1 MHDLCLR
8 SDIKEYCKMPSYSV
22 DENSWFVHF
31 TITLSKYIVP
41 VISCSILI
49 DKPVRFV
56 LLEKR
61 VNVVELTS
69 KLLNLITFKS
79 ASPLIP
85 VLEINEELDM
95 EI

>member
-1 MHDLCLR
+1 MHDLYLL
-8 SDIKEYCKMPSYSV
+8 SDIKEYCKVPSYSV

-31 TITLSKYIVP
+31 TVTLSKYIVP
-41 VISCSILI
+41 VTSCSILI
-49 DKPVRFV
+49 DKPVRSV